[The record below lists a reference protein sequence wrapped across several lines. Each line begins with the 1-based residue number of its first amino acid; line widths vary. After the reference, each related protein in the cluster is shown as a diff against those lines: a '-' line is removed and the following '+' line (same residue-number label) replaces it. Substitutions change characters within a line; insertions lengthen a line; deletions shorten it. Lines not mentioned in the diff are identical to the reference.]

1 MSRARRAGRWLVNR
15 VEDRSVWRHVA
26 IYAASVLLLLVLW
39 EVASVVIRALK
50 GGREYLPNPIVAI
63 REMVRLGP
71 LLFTN
76 FWISAWR
83 LVLAILIAFAT
94 GYPLGLL
101 VGHERRLDELISPII
116 YIVYPIP
123 QVAFILMLFLIF
135 GIGHPVKV
143 AIVAIALFFQ
153 LLVSARGAA
162 KQISLEHITSV
173 LSAGASRWQVYR
185 HVILPATLP
194 SILTSLRVSIGL
206 GMAFL
211 YIAETAGAI
220 DPVRGG
226 LGSFIKNSAYNT
238 AAQFAGILA
247 MALLGFCLYIIID
260 IVERIV
266 CRWTYAARRSS

>member
-1 MSRARRAGRWLVNR
+1 MSRARRAGQWLVDR
-15 VEDRSVWRHVA
+15 VEDRGVWRHVA
-26 IYAASVLLLLVLW
+26 IYAASVLLLLLLW

-50 GGREYLPNPIVAI
+50 GGREYLPNPIIAI

-238 AAQFAGILA
+238 GAQFAGILA

-260 IVERIV
+260 VVERIV
-266 CRWTYAARRSS
+266 CRWTYTARRSS